1 MPSLSPHLGYLVL
14 YSLPSVLVTM
24 DRSRLKWLIIMTR
37 FRPKNLKQVPF
48 GGIDDENNNA

>member
-1 MPSLSPHLGYLVL
+1 
-14 YSLPSVLVTM
+14 
-24 DRSRLKWLIIMTR
+24 MTR